1 LKCII
6 SALNYIG
13 IHYQYD
19 EVNYKYTQ
27 NALKKV
33 SNTLVSFKIHL
44 FITKNTLL
52 CFNIHTY
59 TFQIH
64 NSTFQ
69 KPYILLTYITIPL
82 PYSNI
87 LLYTSIYIWNC
98 LKTSLFRIFLS
109 CYYTNFPKLLWCLII
124 PPRCRWHAMT
134 FLLESKNQAYST
146 NPIHLIG

>member
-1 LKCII
+1 LEYTT
-6 SALNYIG
+6 NMM
-13 IHYQYD
+13 
-19 EVNYKYTQ
+19 KYTINTHP
-27 NALKKV
+27 NALKKD

-44 FITKNTLL
+44 FITKKTSL

-69 KPYILLTYITIPL
+69 KSYILLTYITTL
-82 PYSNI
+82 Q
-87 LLYTSIYIWNC
+87 YTSIYIHIRWNC
-98 LKTSLFRIFLS
+98 LKTSLFCILLS
-109 CYYTNFPKLLWCLII
+109 CYYTNFPKLSWRLII